1 MKRAKT
7 KRVIPPLAPNAS
19 DEEIVKWLTKYDLDE
34 RLAAGVSEIVEIHE
48 PSKQENQSTR
58 LTPRFSRSMKS
69 TPRRAKLR
77 ASS

>member
-19 DEEIVKWLTKYDLDE
+19 DKEVVKWLTKYDLDE

-48 PSKQENQSTR
+48 PCEQENQSTQ
-58 LTPRFSRSMKS
+58 LTLRTSRSMKS

-77 ASS
+77 TSS